1 MVANTRL
8 QFSLQHHF
16 FDALLD
22 KVSEFI
28 SAETLISSHQ
38 PHSFLLHDSTVT
50 ASPIVYLGANIYKSV
65 GEECEKFE
73 ALLVCSESGMR
84 FSSLENINGYLKE
97 NGITASFVR
106 LDEQQAVFPSFCKK
120 DYSFFLSAL
129 LQQWF
134 NFGPFG
140 FHVEWLTE
148 MPNYNANYIAKAL
161 LYIDKSLSNNEW
173 LLGYGVHSKLI
184 PKGDTEPSINC
195 LVNQLDICRPIAIL
209 DAHAPIAYINDI
221 AAELIFDVMSKRKKS
236 AFKSR
241 AAFDK
246 LLKEQGGL
254 FDEQLLWLV
263 EALPHEQILQHAYRT
278 MKVIDDDLQKCSEL
292 GITHLIL
299 NDNHAFSQSIID
311 YYQSLPLPITIE
323 QQQFDRIDYRINK
336 AQQVNFP
343 FEPLSP
349 MRILSTS
356 LGKSC
361 LQREEA
367 VAELCSHF
375 EKDKCRQ
382 DRATEYLLLS
392 HDPMTVSSEDILQC
406 KVLKKISQ
414 N

>member
-1 MVANTRL
+1 MVANTHL

-22 KVSEFI
+22 KVSGSI
-28 SAETLISSHQ
+28 SAEILTSSHQ
-38 PHSFLLHDSTVT
+38 SRSFSSHDSTIT
-50 ASPIVYLGANIYKSV
+50 ANPVVYLGANIYKRV
-65 GEECEKFE
+65 GEQCEKFE

-84 FSSLENINGYLKE
+84 FSSLENINAYLKE
-97 NGITASFVR
+97 KGITASFVQ
-106 LDEQQAVFPSFCKK
+106 LDEQQAVFPSFCKR
-120 DYSFFLSAL
+120 DYSFVLSAL

-161 LYIDKSLSNNEW
+161 LYIDKSLSTNEW

-195 LVNQLDICRPIAIL
+195 LVNQLDLCRPIVIL

-221 AAELIFDVMSKRKKS
+221 AAELIFDVMSKRKQRV
-236 AFKSR
+236 FKSR

-246 LLKEQGGL
+246 ILKEQGGL

-263 EALPHEQILQHAYRT
+263 EALPYEQIQQHAYRI
-278 MKVIDDDLQKCSEL
+278 MKTIDDNLQKCCEL
-292 GITHLIL
+292 GITHLFL
-299 NDNHAFSQSIID
+299 NDNHVFSQSIID
-311 YYQSLPLPITIE
+311 YYQSLSLPITIE
-323 QQQFDRIDYRINK
+323 QQQFNRIDYGINK
-336 AQQVNFP
+336 ARQVNFP

-356 LGKSC
+356 FGKSC

-367 VAELCSHF
+367 VAELSSNF
-375 EKDKCRQ
+375 ENDTLRQ
-382 DRATEYLLLS
+382 SKATEYLLLS
-392 HDPMTVSSEDILQC
+392 HDPMTVSREDILHC
-406 KVLKKISQ
+406 KVLKKIS
-414 N
+414 